1 MTSGREGGAQRDPCR
16 RLRGYG
22 RTRAQGQPTL
32 TASFRSPAP
41 LHYCSAAINHGEA
54 LEFRAGFYKRE
65 PGVREQRLSC
75 FSLLIPSAAA
85 VLSACLSAPLPR
97 IPSERRGSPSSKHC
111 CVSTPS
117 APFPQHW
124 ITQLE
129 IMLLPVTSKPTGASA
144 KVNTSSSQFH

>member
-1 MTSGREGGAQRDPCR
+1 MPQTQRLREDMRPGTANTHSFVSLSSPSALLFRGNKSRGGA
-16 RLRGYG
+16 GI
-22 RTRAQGQPTL
+22 QGWFLQEG
-32 TASFRSPAP
+32 AW
-41 LHYCSAAINHGEA
+41 G
-54 LEFRAGFYKRE
+54 AGTE
-65 PGVREQRLSC
+65 MPPH

-85 VLSACLSAPLPR
+85 VLSTFLSAPLLR
-97 IPSERRGSPSSKHC
+97 IPSERRSSPSSKHC

-124 ITQLE
+124 ITQIE

>member
-1 MTSGREGGAQRDPCR
+1 MPQTQRLWEDTRPGTADAHSFVPFSSPSALLFRGNKSRGGAGIQGW
-16 RLRGYG
+16 LLQEGARGAG
-22 RTRAQGQPTL
+22 TETL
-32 TASFRSPAP
+32 PR
-41 LHYCSAAINHGEA
+41 
-54 LEFRAGFYKRE
+54 
-65 PGVREQRLSC
+65 